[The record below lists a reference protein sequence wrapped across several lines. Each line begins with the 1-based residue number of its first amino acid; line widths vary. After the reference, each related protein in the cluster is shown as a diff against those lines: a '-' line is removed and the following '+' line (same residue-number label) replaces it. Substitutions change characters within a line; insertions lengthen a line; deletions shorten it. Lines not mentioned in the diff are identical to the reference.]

1 LAVILPGLSK
11 KKERGKEREK
21 KERKMKANAW
31 AQLVEV

>member
-1 LAVILPGLSK
+1 VILPGLSK
-11 KKERGKEREK
+11 KKKGEKNGKK